1 MVYNQIYFLTFPNAS
16 KSDFYTLY
24 SSVYPS
30 RVWDYK
36 KIEKEIWNRIQF
48 YLLII

>member
-1 MVYNQIYFLTFPNAS
+1 MKLPKITTKLNPTTDYNKIYFLSLTNAS

-30 RVWDYK
+30 RVWD
-36 KIEKEIWNRIQF
+36 I
-48 YLLII
+48 

>member
-1 MVYNQIYFLTFPNAS
+1 MYSIQTLELEHLLNDQMWTNQIYFLTLTNAS

-30 RVWDYK
+30 RVWD
-36 KIEKEIWNRIQF
+36 I
-48 YLLII
+48 